1 MSKKLLSFF
10 LLTLLLSTILS
21 GCGEKENTQVKDNN
35 NNSLIV
41 YTTVYPLADFT
52 KKIGGDYV
60 QVKSIYPPGIDEHSY
75 EPKQKEIIQM
85 ANADLFFAIGYNL
98 EGFIKKAEPI
108 LKSEGVK
115 VVSVGEQIDLKSN
128 HADKEEATHEEDE
141 DGHNHG
147 SIDPHIWID
156 PLYSIQLANIIKQNL
171 ISEMPEQKET
181 FEKNFKE
188 LEAKLQD
195 LHEQFLNVVK
205 NAKFKKFIVSHAA
218 YGYWEERYG
227 IEQLHIS
234 GISTSQEPSQKQL
247 MEIVDEIK
255 KNHLQYI
262 LVEQNVN
269 NKLVKVIQEETKS
282 STLPIHNLSV
292 LTEKDIKNG
301 EDYFSLMEKNIKTL
315 EKALN

>member
-10 LLTLLLSTILS
+10 IVALLLSTILS
-21 GCGEKENTQVKDNN
+21 GCGTKENTQVQDNH
-35 NNSLIV
+35 SLTV

-60 QVKSIYPPGIDEHSY
+60 QVESIYPPGIDEHSY

-115 VVSVGEQIDLKSN
+115 VVSVGEQINLESN
-128 HADKEEATHEEDE
+128 HEEEGVTTHEDG

-147 SIDPHIWID
+147 NVDPHLWID
-156 PLYSIQLANIIKQNL
+156 PLYSIELANVIKENL

-181 FEKNFKE
+181 FEKNYKQ

-195 LHEQFLNVVK
+195 LHEKFSNVVK

-247 MEIVDEIK
+247 MEIVDQIK

-262 LVEQNVN
+262 LVEQNIN
-269 NKLVKVIQEETKS
+269 NKLVKVIQDETKI

-301 EDYFSLMEKNIKTL
+301 EDYLSLMERNIKTL